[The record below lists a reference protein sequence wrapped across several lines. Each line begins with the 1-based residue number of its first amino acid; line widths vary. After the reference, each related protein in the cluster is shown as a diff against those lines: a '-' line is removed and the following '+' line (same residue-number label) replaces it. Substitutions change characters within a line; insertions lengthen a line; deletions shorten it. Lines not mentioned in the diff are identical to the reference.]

1 MEMISDNVVW
11 IALCASVIF
20 LCLKELVSGSISNS
34 AKSGW
39 KKGYDL
45 SEEERAKVDAA
56 AVKFANN
63 VFDIIDKFRR

>member
-1 MEMISDNVVW
+1 MEILSENMVW
-11 IALCASVIF
+11 IGLCASVVF
-20 LCLKELVSGSISNS
+20 LCLREIVSGSISSS

-39 KKGYDL
+39 NKGQDL
-45 SEEERAKVDAA
+45 SEEELAKVDDA